1 MLVQGYEHSS
11 PKLYFFTA
19 FFFRELA
26 VKYTVNYAVQ
36 YVLVHGCQVSEVLET
51 SMLHIDDMVAV
62 FNNF

>member
-1 MLVQGYEHSS
+1 M
-11 PKLYFFTA
+11 
-19 FFFRELA
+19 
-26 VKYTVNYAVQ
+26 KYTVKHVVQ